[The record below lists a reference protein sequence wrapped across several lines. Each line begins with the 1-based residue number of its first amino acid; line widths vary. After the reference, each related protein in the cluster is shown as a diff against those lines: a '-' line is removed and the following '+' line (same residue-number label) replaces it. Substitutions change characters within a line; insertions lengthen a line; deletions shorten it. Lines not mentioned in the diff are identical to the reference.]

1 MMTSEFPSNSL
12 PASITTYRRPAEC
25 VISPEKPSAMRLGM
39 MSFVVVFLANS
50 AFANEA
56 EVDGQDQTPV
66 VSVSEKLLAPFFK
79 QHCVKCHGREK
90 QNGQIRF
97 DQPAWGITNNDS
109 AQRWQDVLD
118 ILNAGDMPPEN
129 EPQPATAELAK
140 VLDSLTGSLI
150 TARKRM
156 TDTGGEIAM
165 RRLNRREY
173 ANTIRDMF
181 GFEIAA
187 EKIPE
192 DNEADT
198 FDTVGAD
205 QFFSSSHL
213 DKYLILGREIIAHG
227 FDWSAQPRLPVF
239 RNRREPEKNV
249 TPRLRTLLA
258 DLDNKMRMKNEGKT
272 WQEMGFKD
280 EGEMKIIFSQF
291 KNRAG
296 KPRMYL
302 QYPLVESGI
311 YLAGVNNET
320 KRFGVNRGGR
330 AADPRGSYRL
340 HVRGGINGKPPEIR
354 KFVRITDQNGTIGVA
369 RVRGTTSQPATF
381 EVDYKL
387 KVSDRSVNL
396 AVQENR
402 ANIRVLDGYVNK
414 VDRGGDLASIWID
427 WLEIEGPF
435 YSEDRAFFEKL
446 VYPEPPQRGKRN
458 AALRDEDARKLIE
471 QFAFEAFR
479 RTPPSPEYVD
489 RLLGLFLKSRSDG
502 QKFEEAMGEALAIVL
517 ASPQF
522 LFIQESSDAEDG
534 NRQLDDRELAIRL
547 SYFLWSSPPDEELYS
562 CVTDGSL
569 LKPDVLKAQVD
580 RMLDDARAKSFIAGF
595 MSQWAELNRFN
606 AITVDESD
614 FFRFNEGVR
623 HSAYEEVLA
632 FFETLVTENL
642 PTSNLIDSDFVVI
655 NSVLGEHYGIADA
668 KSDEFQKVSLP
679 ADSPRGGLLGQTAF
693 LTLGSNGERSSPV
706 IRGALVMEKLLH
718 DKPAPPPPNV
728 PELGAATDKPA
739 TNRDMVELHQRRAV
753 CASCHK
759 KMDVIGF
766 GLENFDTIG
775 KWRDTEAVGRQK
787 IPIKP
792 GGTLPSGATF
802 SDVKGLK
809 TVLLEEDDQLA
820 QELVESMLAY
830 GLGRTIE
837 FSDADAVATVVD
849 NLKRDDYRVRAMV
862 HEVAASQLFRIK

>member
-1 MMTSEFPSNSL
+1 
-12 PASITTYRRPAEC
+12 
-25 VISPEKPSAMRLGM
+25 MRLGM
-39 MSFVVVFLANS
+39 PAFILCILAAVAARS
-50 AFANEA
+50 DAAEA
-56 EVDGQDQTPV
+56 ERPTAKPVV
-66 VSVSEKLLAPFFK
+66 VSVSEKVIGPFLK
-79 QHCVKCHGREK
+79 QHCVRCHGPK
-90 QNGQIRF
+90 DPNGQVRF

-118 ILNAGDMPPEN
+118 ILNAGDMPPDD
-129 EPQPATAELAK
+129 EPQPSTAELAK
-140 VLDSLTGSLI
+140 VLDSLTGTLI
-150 TARKRM
+150 TARKRL
-156 TDTGGEIAM
+156 TDNGGEIAM

-173 ANTIRDMF
+173 ANTIRDLL
-181 GFEIAA
+181 GFQIAA

-192 DNEADT
+192 DNEAET

-205 QFFSSSHL
+205 QFFSSSHF
-213 DKYLILGREIIAHG
+213 DKYLALGREIVAHG

-239 RNRREPEKNV
+239 KNRREPEENV
-249 TPRLRTLLA
+249 THRLRNTLA

-330 AADPRGSYRL
+330 AADPRGSYTLR
-340 HVRGGINGKPPEIR
+340 VRGGINGDPPEIR
-354 KFVRITDQNGTIGVA
+354 KFVRVTDQNGTVGVA
-369 RVRGTTSQPATF
+369 RVRGTTSSPEVF
-381 EVDYKL
+381 EMDYQL

-402 ANIRVLDGYVNK
+402 ANIRVLDSYVNK

-435 YSEDRAFFEKL
+435 YNEERAFFEEL

-458 AALRDEDARKLIE
+458 AALQDGDARKIIE
-471 QFAFEAFR
+471 RFAFEAFR
-479 RTPPSPEYVD
+479 RTPPSTEYVD
-489 RLLGLFLKSRSDG
+489 QLHGLFEQNRAAG
-502 QKFEEAMGEALAIVL
+502 QKFEEAMSEPLAIVL
-517 ASPQF
+517 ASPRF
-522 LFIQESSDAEDG
+522 LFLQEAGETNG
-534 NRQLDDRELAIRL
+534 KKRKLDDHELAIRL
-547 SYFLWSSPPDEELYS
+547 SYFLWSSLPDEELYS
-562 CVTDGSL
+562 CAADGSL
-569 LKPDVLKAQVD
+569 SNRTVLKTQVD
-580 RMLDDARAKSFIAGF
+580 RMLDDPKAEAFFAGF

-614 FFRFNEGVR
+614 FFRFNEGIR
-623 HSAYEEVLA
+623 HSAYKEVLA

-642 PTSNLIDSDFVVI
+642 PAANLIESDFVVI
-655 NSVLGEHYGIADA
+655 NSVLGEHYGIDSVN
-668 KSDEFQKVSLP
+668 SDTFQKVSLP

-739 TNRDMVELHQRRAV
+739 TNREMVELHQRRAV

-775 KWRDTEAVGRQK
+775 KWRDTETVGRK
-787 IPIKP
+787 KVPIEP
-792 GGTLPSGATF
+792 GGTLPAGAAF

-809 TVLLEEDDQLA
+809 SVLFEEDDRLA

-837 FSDADAVATVVD
+837 FSDADAVSEILE
-849 NLKRDDYRVRAMV
+849 NLKSDDYRLRAMV
-862 HEVAASQLFRIK
+862 HEIASSHLFRTK

>member
-1 MMTSEFPSNSL
+1 
-12 PASITTYRRPAEC
+12 
-25 VISPEKPSAMRLGM
+25 MRLRTLAI
-39 MSFVVVFLANS
+39 FLCVVVAAASCLNA
-50 AFANEA
+50 A
-56 EVDGQDQTPV
+56 EPETRVQKPV
-66 VSVSEKLLAPFFK
+66 VASVSRDVLAPFFK
-79 QHCVKCHGREK
+79 QHCVRCHGEDE
-90 QNGQIRF
+90 QSGQVRF
-97 DQPAWGITNNDS
+97 DQPVWGITGNDS

-118 ILNAGDMPPEN
+118 ILNAGDMPPED
-129 EPQPATAELAK
+129 EPQPSIAELAK
-140 VLDSLTGSLI
+140 VLDSLTGTLI
-150 TARKRM
+150 TARRRL
-156 TDTGGEIAM
+156 TDTGGEISM

-173 ANTIRDMF
+173 ANTIRDLF
-181 GFEIAA
+181 GFHIAA

-192 DNEADT
+192 DNEAET

-205 QFFSSSHL
+205 QFFSSSHF
-213 DKYLILGREIIAHG
+213 DKYLELGREIVAHG

-239 RNRREPEKNV
+239 KNRREPEENV
-249 TPRLRTLLA
+249 TPRLRVLLA

-340 HVRGGINGKPPEIR
+340 HVRGGINGDPPEIR
-354 KFVRITDQNGTIGVA
+354 KFVRITDQNGTVGVA
-369 RVRGTTSQPATF
+369 PVRGTTSKPEIF
-381 EVDYKL
+381 EMDYQL
-387 KVSDRSVNL
+387 KVNDRSVNL

-402 ANIRVLDGYVNK
+402 ANIRVLDAYVNR
-414 VDRGGDLASIWID
+414 VDRGGDPASIWID

-435 YSEDRAFFEKL
+435 YDEERAFFEKL
-446 VYPEPPQRGKRN
+446 VFPKPPQRGKRN
-458 AALRDEDARKLIE
+458 AALQDGDARKIIE
-471 QFAFEAFR
+471 RFAFEAFR
-479 RTPPSPEYVD
+479 RTPPSTEYLD
-489 RLLGLFLKSRSDG
+489 RLHALFEQNRAAG
-502 QKFEEAMGEALAIVL
+502 QKFEQAMSEPLAIVL

-522 LFIQESSDAEDG
+522 LFIQEASEAG
-534 NRQLDDRELAIRL
+534 VRKRQLDNRELAIRL

-562 CVTDGSL
+562 CAADGSL
-569 LKPDVLKAQVD
+569 SKPDVLMAQVD
-580 RMLDDARAKSFIAGF
+580 RMLDDSKAKAFFSGF
-595 MSQWAELNRFN
+595 MSQWAELDRFN

-632 FFETLVTENL
+632 FFKTLVTENL
-642 PTSNLIDSDFVVI
+642 PADSLIDSNFVVI
-655 NSVLGEHYGIADA
+655 NSVLGEHYGIDGA
-668 KSDEFQKVSLP
+668 KSDEFTKVSLP
-679 ADSPRGGLLGQTAF
+679 PGSPRGGLLGQTAF

-739 TNRDMVELHQRRAV
+739 TNRQMVELHQRRAV

-775 KWRDTEAVGRQK
+775 KWRDSEIVARK
-787 IPIKP
+787 PIPIEP
-792 GGTLPSGATF
+792 GGTLPGGAAF

-809 TVLLEEDDQLA
+809 TVLLEEDDRLA
-820 QELVESMLAY
+820 EELVEAMLAY

-837 FSDADAVATVVD
+837 FSDADAVSEILER
-849 NLKRDDYRVRAMV
+849 LKDDDYPVRSMIY
-862 HEVAASQLFRIK
+862 EIAASSMFKTK